1 MPVPH
6 FRGFASVSTLVG
18 RLSVRIR
25 IFLLIAVTM
34 TGLAAI
40 GGVFW
45 WSQASVESA
54 FARSE
59 GFSDLAGTVAD
70 LSTTSASM
78 RVTEKT
84 YLAAPSD
91 AAYQSFSSQI
101 AAARGQLGA
110 VRGLTVA
117 APYSAEIDQVALALD
132 DIEATFRDLH
142 AVQQR
147 LGLAGGEDGA
157 RGALTANGDALVAG
171 VQKLARF
178 QRGPETERLAFAG
191 VDLQRS
197 EKAYLLDR
205 SDVNLGNFE
214 VAAARVERALSRA
227 KLEEAASAELT
238 GFLAAYRE
246 AFDTYTGAGSEHTA
260 LVEKLEAFFDVL
272 PPYLAQLQEAAESG
286 QSAAASALVDGR
298 ALAAMTMLAI
308 MGLTVAVLLVA
319 GILIGAS
326 ISAPLAALRRAM
338 DRLAA
343 GETDIDLPPVR
354 GRTELDAMAASV
366 AVFRDNALERGELAA
381 TQEAENAAR
390 DRRMRHL
397 DQLISGFEAT
407 VSDALSR
414 LDGAAEELAG
424 ASGALDQAA
433 GRAAEEAATAG
444 NAVRVAADSVTS
456 AASASE
462 ELNVSIAEIADQANR
477 STQVAETA
485 VASARDTGASMSAL
499 SRTADR
505 IGEVMGLI
513 REIANQTNLL
523 ALNATIEA
531 ARAGEHGRGFAVVAA
546 EVKDLASQT
555 AQATQDI
562 AQQVEAIQQASADA
576 VMAIGDV
583 EQIIV
588 QMNEIA
594 GSVAAAV
601 GQQSIALR
609 EITENVARASE
620 RSGTGAEAMGRV
632 SGATDHARGTG
643 AMVGELSG
651 TLGEQA
657 RLLRKEI
664 ASFLE
669 GVRAA

>member
-1 MPVPH
+1 M
-6 FRGFASVSTLVG
+6 
-18 RLSVRIR
+18 
-25 IFLLIAVTM
+25 LIAVTM

-45 WSQASVESA
+45 WSQDRVEHA
-54 FARSE
+54 FERAE
-59 GFSDLAGTVAD
+59 GYSDLASGVAD
-70 LSTTSASM
+70 LATSASAM
-78 RVTEKT
+78 RITEKT
-84 YLAAPSD
+84 YLSEP
-91 AAYQSFSSQI
+91 
-101 AAARGQLGA
+101 AAAGYDRFTTQLA
-110 VRGLTVA
+110 
-117 APYSAEIDQVALALD
+117 SAREQVARIEALGVATPYAAQVAQVKGVLG

-142 AVQQR
+142 ATQQKV
-147 LGLAGGEDGA
+147 GLDDGTGATGGA
-157 RGALTANGDALVAG
+157 RGALTANGDALVG
-171 VQKLARF
+171 RVQKEARF
-178 QRGPETERLAFAG
+178 KRSSETEKLAAAG
-191 VDLQRS
+191 VDLQRT

-205 SDVNLGNFE
+205 NDVNLGNFE
-214 VAAARVERALSRA
+214 VAAARVERALAKA
-227 KLEEAASAELT
+227 KLEAATATELGET
-238 GFLAAYRE
+238 LAAYRA
-246 AFDTYTGAGSEHTA
+246 AFDAFTAAGVERMSH
-260 LVEKLEAFFDVL
+260 VEKLEAFFDVL
-272 PPYLAQLQEAAESG
+272 PPYLAALKAAADGGQAEAA
-286 QSAAASALVDGR
+286 A
-298 ALAAMTMLAI
+298 ALARDRGIAAMMMAVI
-308 MGLTVAVLLVA
+308 MAVTVAVLLVA
-319 GILIGAS
+319 SIVIGAS
-326 ISAPLAALRRAM
+326 ISAPLAALRQAM

-343 GETDIDLPPVR
+343 GETDISLPPSR

-366 AVFRDNALERGELAA
+366 AVFRDNAIDREKLAGN
-381 TQEAENAAR
+381 QRAENAAR
-390 DRRMRHL
+390 DARMRHL
-397 DQLISGFEAT
+397 DTLIAGFEAT
-407 VSDALSR
+407 VGDALSR
-414 LDGAAEELAG
+414 LDRASEELAG
-424 ASGALDQAA
+424 ASGNLDEAA
-433 GRAAEEAATAG
+433 GRAAEEAAVAG
-444 NAVRVAADSVTS
+444 DAVRVAAENVTS

-477 STQVAETA
+477 STQVAEKA
-485 VASARDTGASMSAL
+485 VASARDTGSSMGEL

-555 AQATQDI
+555 AQATEDI
-562 AQQVEAIQQASADA
+562 AQQVEAIQQASANA

-594 GSVAAAV
+594 GTVAAAV

-620 RSGTGAEAMGRV
+620 RSGTGAEAMNRV
-632 SGATDHARGTG
+632 AGATEHARGTG
-643 AMVGELSG
+643 TLVGDLSD

-664 ASFLE
+664 GAFLE

>member
-1 MPVPH
+1 MLH
-6 FRGFASVSTLVG
+6 FRGFASVATLVG

-45 WSQASVESA
+45 WSQTSVESA
-54 FARSE
+54 FARAE
-59 GFSDLAGTVAD
+59 GFSDLAGTVAE
-70 LSTTSASM
+70 LSTAAGTM

-84 YLAAPSD
+84 YLAAPS
-91 AAYQSFSSQI
+91 AALYQSFTSEITS
-101 AAARGQLGA
+101 ARGQLDA
-110 VRGLTVA
+110 VRGLAVA
-117 APYSAEIDQVALALD
+117 APYASEIDQVALALD
-132 DIEATFRDLH
+132 NIEATFRDLH
-142 AVQQR
+142 SVQQR

-157 RGALTANGDALVAG
+157 RGALTVNGDALVAG

-178 QRGPETERLAFAG
+178 KRGPETERLAFAG

-205 SDVNLGNFE
+205 SDVNLGGFE

-227 KLEEAASAELT
+227 KLDEAASTELT
-238 GFLAAYRE
+238 GFLTAYRE
-246 AFDTYTGAGSEHTA
+246 AFDTYTGAGGEHTA

-272 PPYLAQLQEAAESG
+272 PPYLAQLQAAAESG
-286 QSAAASALVDGR
+286 QAEASSALAEGR
-298 ALAAMTMLAI
+298 SVAAMTMLAI
-308 MGLTVAVLLVA
+308 MGLTVAVLLAA
-319 GILIGAS
+319 GLVIGAS
-326 ISAPLAALRRAM
+326 ISGPLAALRRAM

-343 GETDIDLPPVR
+343 GETDIDLPEAR

-366 AVFRDNALERGELAA
+366 AVFRDNALDRGQLAA
-381 TQEAENAAR
+381 AQEAENAAR

-397 DQLISGFEAT
+397 DQLIAGFEAT
-407 VSDALSR
+407 VGDALSR

-477 STQVAETA
+477 STQVAEKA
-485 VASARDTGASMSAL
+485 VASARDTGSSMSAL

-505 IGEVMGLI
+505 IGQVMGLI
-513 REIANQTNLL
+513 RDIAEQTNLL

-546 EVKDLASQT
+546 EVKELASQT
-555 AQATQDI
+555 GQATQDI
-562 AQQVEAIQQASADA
+562 AQQVEAIQQASASA

-620 RSGTGAEAMGRV
+620 RSSSGAEAMGRV

-643 AMVGELSG
+643 AMVGDLSG

-664 ASFLE
+664 GTFLE
-669 GVRAA
+669 SVRAA

>member
-1 MPVPH
+1 MLH
-6 FRGFASVSTLVG
+6 FRGFVSVSTLVG
-18 RLSVRIR
+18 RLSVRTR

-40 GGVFW
+40 GSVFW

-70 LSTTSASM
+70 LSSTAGTLRIA
-78 RVTEKT
+78 EKT
-84 YLAAPSD
+84 YLAAPSA
-91 AAYQSFSSQI
+91 AAYQAFTSQI
-101 AAARGQLGA
+101 AVARSQLGT
-110 VRGLTVA
+110 VRTLDVA
-117 APYSAEIDQVALALD
+117 APYGAEIDQVDRALS
-132 DIEATFRDLH
+132 DIEATFQDLH
-142 AVQQR
+142 ATQQR
-147 LGLAGGEDGA
+147 LGLADTEGGA
-157 RGALTANGDALVAG
+157 RGALAANGDALVG
-171 VQKLARF
+171 SVQKLARF
-178 QRGPETERLAFAG
+178 KRGPETERLAFAG

-205 SDVNLGNFE
+205 SDVNLGSFE
-214 VAAARVERALSRA
+214 VAAARLERALSRA
-227 KLEEAASAELT
+227 KLEEATSAELT
-238 GFLAAYRE
+238 GFLTSYRE
-246 AFDTYTGAGSEHTA
+246 AFDTFTRAGGERTA
-260 LVEKLEAFFDVL
+260 HVEKLEAFFDVL
-272 PPYLAQLQEAAESG
+272 PPYLAQLQAAAKSGQAEAAG
-286 QSAAASALVDGR
+286 TLADNR
-298 ALAAMTMLAI
+298 AIAAMTMLAI
-308 MGLTVAVLLVA
+308 MAVTVAVLLLA
-319 GILIGAS
+319 GLLIGAS
-326 ISAPLAALRRAM
+326 ISRPLAVLRLAM

-343 GETDIDLPPVR
+343 GETDIDLPEAH

-366 AVFRDNALERGELAA
+366 AVFRDIALEREELAA

-390 DRRMRHL
+390 DSRMRHL
-397 DQLISGFEAT
+397 DQLIAGFEAT
-407 VSDALSR
+407 VGDALSR

-433 GRAAEEAATAG
+433 GHAAEEAGTAG
-444 NAVRVAADSVTS
+444 NAVRVAAESVTS

-477 STQVAETA
+477 STQVAEKA
-485 VASARDTGASMSAL
+485 VTSARDTGASMSAL

-513 REIANQTNLL
+513 RDIAEQTNLL

-546 EVKDLASQT
+546 EVKELASQT
-555 AQATQDI
+555 AKATQDI
-562 AQQVEAIQQASADA
+562 AQQVEAIQQASASA

-620 RSGTGAEAMGRV
+620 RSGTGAEAMDRV
-632 SGATDHARGTG
+632 SGATDRARGTG
-643 AMVGELSG
+643 TMVGELSG

-664 ASFLE
+664 ACFLE

>member
-1 MPVPH
+1 MSR
-6 FRGFASVSTLVG
+6 FRGIASMSTLIG

-25 IFLLIAVTM
+25 IFGLIAVTM

-45 WSQASVESA
+45 WSQASVETA
-54 FARSE
+54 FETAE

-70 LSTTSASM
+70 LSTTANAM
-78 RVTEKT
+78 RITEKT
-84 YLAAPSD
+84 YLAEPS
-91 AAYQSFSSQI
+91 AALYRGFTGQV
-101 AAARGQLGA
+101 ATAREQLDR
-110 VRGLTVA
+110 VRGLAVA
-117 APYSAEIDQVALALD
+117 APYGAQIAQVSGVLG
-132 DIEATFRDLH
+132 DIETTFRDLH
-142 AVQQR
+142 AIQQR
-147 LGLAGGEDGA
+147 LGLTDSEGGSGK
-157 RGALTANGDALVAG
+157 ALTQNGDALVSG
-171 VQKLARF
+171 VQQQARF
-178 QRGPETERLAFAG
+178 KRGPETERLAFAG

-205 SDVNLGNFE
+205 SDINLGNFE
-214 VAAARVERALSRA
+214 VAAARVERALARA
-227 KLEEAASAELT
+227 GLDEAVAAELT
-238 GFLAAYRE
+238 GILAAYRE
-246 AFDTYTGAGSEHTA
+246 AFDSFTGAGGEHTA

-272 PPYLAQLQEAAESG
+272 PPYLTQLKAAADAG
-286 QSAAASALVDGR
+286 QAEAASALDRGR
-298 ALAAMTMLAI
+298 DIASLTMLVI

-319 GILIGAS
+319 SIVIGAS
-326 ISAPLAALRRAM
+326 ISGPLAALRQAM

-343 GETDIDLPPVR
+343 GETDIDLPDAR

-366 AVFRDNALERGELAA
+366 AVFRDNALERARLAA
-381 TQEAENAAR
+381 SQEADNAAR

-397 DQLISGFEAT
+397 DQLIAGFEAT
-407 VSDALSR
+407 VGEALAR
-414 LDGAAEELAG
+414 LDQASEELAG
-424 ASGALDQAA
+424 ASGTLDEAA
-433 GRAAEEAATAG
+433 NRAAEEATIAG
-444 NAVRVAADSVTS
+444 DAVRVAADAVTS

-477 STQVAETA
+477 STQVAEKA
-485 VASARDTGASMSAL
+485 VASARDTGSSMSEL

-562 AQQVEAIQQASADA
+562 AKQVEAIQQASANA

-588 QMNEIA
+588 QMNDIA

-620 RSGTGAEAMGRV
+620 RSGSGAEAMGRV
-632 SGATDHARGTG
+632 TGATDHARGTG
-643 AMVGELSG
+643 EMVGDLSG
-651 TLGEQA
+651 TLGQQA
-657 RLLRKEI
+657 RVLRKEI